1 MAKQRTKKT
10 AATEQ
15 PNKLATLLERIVD
28 DQVLRR
34 ELAQDPVATL
44 ARLGIEVDHDEATLL
59 LERAGVSTTTNFAPP
74 YVPVGP
80 AVGGD

>member
-10 AATEQ
+10 AVTQQ

-34 ELAQDPVATL
+34 ELAQDPVGTL
-44 ARLGIEVDHDEATLL
+44 ARLGIEVDHDEAALL

-80 AVGGD
+80 VVGGD